1 MSPGQICLVKTALH
15 ALLGVA
21 PVALMCKLAF
31 PQTPR
36 PILGSPWG
44 SLDVPEALLMPSLLL
59 SASLNPP
66 SRRYY

>member
-1 MSPGQICLVKTALH
+1 M
-15 ALLGVA
+15 
-21 PVALMCKLAF
+21 ALMCKLAF

-44 SLDVPEALLMPSLLL
+44 SLDVPEALLVPSLLL

-66 SRRYY
+66 SRRNY